1 MVVEDLI
8 LILHEAQERR
18 YRSIHHIYR
27 TTLDCPRKIW
37 KNVLKIMIER
47 NENIDKY
54 NDLHYRFSKQIT
66 RLSTYRYS
74 LEP

>member
-54 NDLHYRFSKQIT
+54 KY
-66 RLSTYRYS
+66 
-74 LEP
+74 